1 MKNNIQSLVKT
12 VWEMNLEIVWEEF
25 TYKTGFGIKTYIW
38 GPNSGVENEDFLT
51 DFLWQICAKHTK
63 NKLFF
68 RITEN

>member
-1 MKNNIQSLVKT
+1 
-12 VWEMNLEIVWEEF
+12 MNLEIVWEEF
-25 TYKTGFGIKTYIW
+25 TYKTGLGIKTYIW